1 MSKHL
6 MNTYAPLPI
15 AFERG
20 EGAWLWDEDGNR
32 YLDAVAGLA
41 VCALGHAHPDVAK
54 TVAEQSATLV
64 HTSNLFRIAGQER
77 LAERLAAITGADR
90 VFFGNSGAEAIECA
104 LKIAR
109 LAGHRKGIENP
120 AVVVMN
126 GGFHGRTL
134 AALSASGSRKVQA
147 GFEPLVTG
155 FVRAP
160 FDDIE
165 AIENIASKNG
175 NIVAVMVEPI
185 QGESGV
191 VVPGDQ
197 YLSHLRQICNENGWL
212 LILDEIQTGLCR
224 TGRWYAHQHTDIV
237 PDVMTSAKALA
248 NGLPIGGCLA
258 WDKAAELMH
267 PGAHGSTFGGNPL
280 CTNTA
285 CTVLDVMERDGIA
298 NRAAATGAT
307 MMDAFRAR
315 LGEDPRVREIRG
327 RGLMIGVE
335 LEVDAAG
342 VRAECL
348 ERGVLV
354 NVTQGRVL
362 RLIPPLI
369 IDSEQAEMIVDAVC
383 AGIECLE
390 SE

>member
-1 MSKHL
+1 M
-6 MNTYAPLPI
+6 
-15 AFERG
+15 E
-20 EGAWLWDEDGNR
+20 
-32 YLDAVAGLA
+32 V
-41 VCALGHAHPDVAK
+41 
-54 TVAEQSATLV
+54 
-64 HTSNLFRIAGQER
+64 NLQREP
-77 LAERLAAITGADR
+77 
-90 VFFGNSGAEAIECA
+90 
-104 LKIAR
+104 IAR